1 MGPITF
7 PIITFPNI
15 TFPIITFPNITFPN
29 ITFPNITFPNI
40 TFPNITFPNITFLAR
55 ARLWPVGTTPLQQV
69 HSIPITGLRLTYG
82 WRHGPRPTAP

>member
-7 PIITFPNI
+7 PI
-15 TFPIITFPNITFPN
+15 
-29 ITFPNITFPNI
+29 
-40 TFPNITFPNITFLAR
+40 ITFPNITFLAR
-55 ARLWPVGTTPLQQV
+55 ARLWPVGTTLLQQV